1 MNGVKLIFITL
12 ELVMITGVMMFAF
25 LTDWVKETEAGTA
38 WMFQT
43 MIVLMTLCAVVFQRE
58 QQNIEWNLE
67 EE

>member
-25 LTDWVKETEAGTA
+25 LTDWPKETEAGTA

-43 MIVLMTLCAVVFQRE
+43 MIVLMTLCAVVFQKE

-67 EE
+67 EK

>member
-25 LTDWVKETEAGTA
+25 LTDWVKETEAGTV

-43 MIVLMTLCAVVFQRE
+43 MIVLMTLCAVVFQKE

>member
-1 MNGVKLIFITL
+1 
-12 ELVMITGVMMFAF
+12 MITGVMMFAF

-43 MIVLMTLCAVVFQRE
+43 MIVLMTLCAVVFQKE